1 MNHAPHTPPIAAG
14 DTGDAGVRRALVLAG
29 GGMRVAYQAG
39 AVKALFDEGL
49 RFSHAD
55 GTSGGTMNLA
65 ALLSGL
71 APDELCARWRSLP
84 VTGFAALRPLP
95 EYLRG
100 TRMSAVGSADGLVE
114 KVYPAL
120 GISIERIRAATGIDA
135 AFNVCRFDDKTV
147 VPLPQ
152 AQLDIQR
159 LVAGVSLPIF
169 MPAVQADGQTWTD
182 AVWIK
187 DANLLACV
195 ERGARELWLVWC
207 IGNTPLYRDGA
218 FNQYVHMIEMSALGA
233 LHGELAG
240 IADIN
245 RRIAAG
251 EAVFGHREPIA
262 VHIIK
267 PEVPLPLDP
276 DFFLGRIDAATLID
290 MGYRDA
296 RRTLRSG
303 TPAALAPS
311 ATAMREP
318 GVGVGYRLAMAGGF
332 QLGATD
338 PQAGERGG
346 AATPLTLHATVH
358 IDDLAA
364 FIADPRHPAGLTGRI
379 DFGPLGLVALPAE
392 SGCFGLFGAGD
403 RADQAAGASIA
414 YELRFVHAGR
424 SWCLVGKKQLRTG
437 GPWRLW
443 RDLGTL
449 HTTLHQGVDA
459 SGEVVGAGV
468 LQLDVADL
476 LRLLRSL
483 HASNAASARAGF
495 GAVWRFV
502 KFFTSWAGRRGRP
515 RGA

>member
-1 MNHAPHTPPIAAG
+1 MSASHTPPIAAR
-14 DTGDAGVRRALVLAG
+14 DAGVRRALVLAG

-55 GTSGGTMNLA
+55 GTSGGTINLA

-71 APDELCARWRSLP
+71 TPDELCARWRSLP

-100 TRMSAVGSADGLVE
+100 TRMSAVGSADGLIE

-152 AQLDIQR
+152 AQLDIAR

-207 IGNTPLYRDGA
+207 IGNTPVYRDGA

-233 LHGELAG
+233 LHGELAS

-251 EAVFGHREPIA
+251 ETVFGHREPIA
-262 VHIIK
+262 VHIIR
-267 PEVPLPLDP
+267 PEVALPLDP

-296 RRTLRSG
+296 RRTLRAG
-303 TPAALAPS
+303 APAALEPG

-318 GVGVGYRLAMAGGF
+318 GVGVGWRLAMAGGF
-332 QLGATD
+332 QLGTTA
-338 PQAGERGG
+338 
-346 AATPLTLHATVH
+346 PLTLHATVH
-358 IDDLAA
+358 IEDLAA
-364 FIADPRHPAGLTGRI
+364 FITDPRHPAGLTGRI
-379 DFGPLGLVALPAE
+379 DFAPLGLVALPAE
-392 SGCFGLFGAGD
+392 SGRFGLVGPGGGAD
-403 RADQAAGASIA
+403 PAHIA
-414 YELRFVHAGR
+414 YELGFVHAGQ
-424 SWCLVGKKQLRTG
+424 SYCLIGKKRFRTG
-437 GPWRLW
+437 GPWRL
-443 RDLGTL
+443 RADLTTL
-449 HTTLHQGVDA
+449 HTTLHKGVDA
-459 SGEVVGAGV
+459 SGAVVGTGV
-468 LQLDVADL
+468 LHLGVADL

-483 HASNAASARAGF
+483 HASNAPSARTGF
-495 GAVWRFV
+495 AAVWRFV
-502 KFFTSWAGRRGRP
+502 KFFTCWVSRRGRP